1 MIVGGHTCL
10 AHDTTNRARVDYEIL
25 PEFFRRADTG
35 LGRDTPNVGSPQQA
49 ALRGFRRLR
58 WFRSRVLSLPHY
70 PFNWYEKCALLRL
83 RIVAIGVV

>member
-25 PEFFRRADTG
+25 PEFLRRADTG

-49 ALRGFRRLR
+49 ALRGFVGCVG
-58 WFRSRVLSLPHY
+58 FVRVFCHSSLSVQL
-70 PFNWYEKCALLRL
+70 
-83 RIVAIGVV
+83 V

>member
-1 MIVGGHTCL
+1 MTEH

-49 ALRGFRRLR
+49 ALRGF
-58 WFRSRVLSLPHY
+58 VGSLVS
-70 PFNWYEKCALLRL
+70 CARQ
-83 RIVAIGVV
+83 V